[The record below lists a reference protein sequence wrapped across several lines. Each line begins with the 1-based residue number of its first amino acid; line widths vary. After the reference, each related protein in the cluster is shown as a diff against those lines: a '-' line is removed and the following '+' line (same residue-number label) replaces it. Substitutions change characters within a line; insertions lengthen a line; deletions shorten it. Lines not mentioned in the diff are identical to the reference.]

1 MIREVRRT
9 ALLVYVLL
17 WTELLFAQAPT
28 SAQGMLQRVQG
39 EREKVQFLRIDESA
53 VMQFVGASKFELK
66 ADQVWRFGSDQAKLR
81 GAYVLLLDGSRMAAS
96 NVVTEGTDLIFVAD
110 EIHPG
115 LWDGVRMPLSHVAAI
130 LWKPPHG
137 IAALESC
144 RLLVQSVSTDILQ
157 LDNGDQVQG
166 EFRGL
171 SMDEATQVPQVMYV
185 VRGTESRVAMDRV
198 ISLRLRNTGK
208 EAPATHSDF
217 WTLAFAEGSRVQVQD
232 LVVNESGG
240 KWNSRSGAAQNI
252 GAELF
257 WQNVVCVEPPRS
269 GVLFL
274 SDQAPLNYRHLPTFG
289 KPVEWRRDRSATG
302 NSLRHRKDVFE
313 KGIGMWSNSR
323 LSFAVPK
330 NATRFEAETCIDDAS
345 GEQGSV
351 VFRVLAQTAG
361 EKPEL
366 KELYRGEVLRGG
378 DDSKPISVELTDA
391 NSVILL
397 VEAADRGDAC
407 DLADWLDA
415 RFVLARAPK

>member
-9 ALLVYVLL
+9 AFLACVLL

-39 EREKVQFLRIDESA
+39 EREQVQFLGIDESA

-66 ADQVWRFGSDQAKLR
+66 ADQVWRFGTDQAKLR

-96 NVVTEGTDLIFVAD
+96 NVVTEGTELVFVAD

-115 LWDGVRMPLSHVAAI
+115 LWDGMRMPLSHVAAI

-144 RLLVQSVSTDILQ
+144 RILVQSVSTDVLQ

-171 SMDEATQVPQVMYV
+171 TMDESTQLPQIVFV

-198 ISLRLRNTGK
+198 ISLRLRSSDK
-208 EAPATHSDF
+208 EASVTIRDH
-217 WTLAFAEGSRVQVQD
+217 WTFAFSEGSRVNVRSP
-232 LVVNESGG
+232 LINESGA
-240 KWNSRSGAAQNI
+240 KWISLSGVAQKLA
-252 GAELF
+252 GELF

-269 GVLFL
+269 DVLFL
-274 SDQAPLNYRHLPTFG
+274 SDQTPLNYRHLPTFG
-289 KPVEWRRDRSATG
+289 APVDWRRDRSATG
-302 NSLRHRKDVFE
+302 SSLRHRKDYFE

-330 NATRFEAETCIDDAS
+330 NAKRFEAETCIDEGA
-345 GEQGSV
+345 EEKGSV

-366 KELYRGEVLRGG
+366 KELFRSEVLRGG
-378 DDSKPISVELTDA
+378 GDSKSISVDLA
-391 NSVILL
+391 GAGSLILL
-397 VEAADRGDAC
+397 VEAADQGEAG